1 MHEDLV
7 GDVGAGGDVG
17 ADRQQPGMEIG
28 TVAHVLEQVLARCE
42 GRLPDPRGTLPA
54 HVVQRQGVALGQ
66 PCREP
71 VTADATHRQRPL
83 GHTRRGVVRAA
94 RAEAGQAH
102 QRALS
107 AGESADC
114 HRRLEGREPCSQRGI
129 GLAAQQ
135 LGADQACEQQ
145 RIQLTAR
152 RHQRRAVRVALAGE
166 LRPPAR
172 GQVEQQARDLLLDDG
187 ALLLDHQQLL
197 ATRGEV
203 RDARGLQRPHHRD
216 LVDRDAEFGGT
227 RLVDAELGQR
237 VHHVEPGLAGAHD
250 AEALARLGPDHAVEA
265 VGTHEGLRRLESLQ
279 HLCLGHQRKH
289 TQLQVEPARRQ
300 REILRLDDAHALRI
314 HGHRGRAFDHI
325 GHALEADPAARVAR
339 QRKAVEPEVEVFLD
353 VAGNSMACRSG
364 SARDRSGAPAS
375 RSARRGRRRR
385 APAPRRGASCP
396 RSCRASA
403 DRRSGPPPAPCRTTS
418 RRPRPR
424 ATRRFLHLLRTP
436 HRGGR
441 EILVDAGLEMHV
453 VRVRKRSACHSAR
466 S

>member
-1 MHEDLV
+1 
-7 GDVGAGGDVG
+7 
-17 ADRQQPGMEIG
+17 MEIG
-28 TVAHVLEQVLARCE
+28 AVAHVLEQVLARCE

-135 LGADQACEQQ
+135 LGADQAREQQ

-197 ATRGEV
+197 AARGEV

-250 AEALARLGPDHAVEA
+250 AEALARLGPDHAIEA

-314 HGHRGRAFDHI
+314 HGHRGRAFDHV

-353 VAGNSMACRSG
+353 
-364 SARDRSGAPAS
+364 
-375 RSARRGRRRR
+375 RGRKQNGHAEVDQRGIALVRQ
-385 APAPRRGASCP
+385 RRGA
-396 RSCRASA
+396 RAVVVA
-403 DRRSGPPPAPCRTTS
+403 AEHQHPAVARTA
-418 RRPRPR
+418 RVVAVLQRIAGAVHPRPLAVPHR
-424 ATRRFLHLLRTP
+424 EDPVPGRLADVLHLLRTP

-453 VRVRKRSACHSAR
+453 VLVRKRSACHSAR